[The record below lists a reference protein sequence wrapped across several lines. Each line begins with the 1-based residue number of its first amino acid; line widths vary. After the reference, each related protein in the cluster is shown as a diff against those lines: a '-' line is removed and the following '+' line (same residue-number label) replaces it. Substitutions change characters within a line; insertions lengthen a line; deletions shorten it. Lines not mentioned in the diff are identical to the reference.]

1 MGHLDMLTET
11 EIIGRILNGEKPLY
25 EILVRRYN
33 SCLYKM
39 GRSYNFNHEN
49 TQDLMQDTFVDA
61 FRNLSKFEQ
70 RSNFKTWII
79 RIMLNNCFRKKKK
92 LSFRNEFTKE
102 TINEN
107 VMPMFTLSSNDTRN
121 EVHNREL
128 GYIIESALSKLPEDY
143 RLVFSLRE
151 INGLSVAETSSVLN
165 ISEANVKVRLSRAK
179 TMLRESIEES
189 YVPEDL
195 YEFNLRYCDPLTER
209 VMKKINEL

>member
-11 EIIGRILNGEKPLY
+11 EIISRILNGEKPLY

-79 RIMLNNCFRKKKK
+79 RIMLNNCFRKKQK

>member
-1 MGHLDMLTET
+1 MEHLDTLTDA
-11 EIIGRILNGEKPLY
+11 EIISRILNGEKPLY

-92 LSFRNEFTKE
+92 LSFKNEFTKE

-165 ISEANVKVRLSRAK
+165 ISEANVKVRLNRAK
-179 TMLRESIEES
+179 AMLRESIEKS

-195 YEFNLRYCDPLTER
+195 YEFNLCYCEPLTER